1 MLQMNVKATPGLC
14 FFSWRA
20 QMCRKHF
27 NEGHCFQT
35 QECII
40 VHEPKCEHT
49 MRLTGQVNNLG
60 LQS

>member
-1 MLQMNVKATPGLC
+1 M
-14 FFSWRA
+14 FFFLKSTDV
-20 QMCRKHF
+20 QKTF
-27 NEGHCFQT
+27 IEGHCFQT